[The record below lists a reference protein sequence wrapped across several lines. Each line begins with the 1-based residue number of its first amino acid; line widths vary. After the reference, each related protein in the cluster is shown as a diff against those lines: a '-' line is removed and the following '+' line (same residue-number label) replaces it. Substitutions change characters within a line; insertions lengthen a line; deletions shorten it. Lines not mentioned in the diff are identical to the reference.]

1 MQKSLPMNTFAINVR
16 QSLEEQGLTVQEL
29 ADRCGVLRPNLSRM
43 LHHPKN
49 VTLETMCKIAD
60 ALDVHVSE
68 LLMES
73 VVAKK

>member
-73 VVAKK
+73 VAVKK